1 MHCWCLPVRA
11 RACALTH
18 SHGPMCGVGVGV
30 GVCGVGVCGVGVCGG
45 MRRRGSASSVTRP
58 IAEGYKLSSPMETGI
73 RARTVC
79 NKQTP

>member
-18 SHGPMCGVGVGV
+18 SHGPMCGVGV

-73 RARTVC
+73 RAPTVC
-79 NKQTP
+79 NEQTP